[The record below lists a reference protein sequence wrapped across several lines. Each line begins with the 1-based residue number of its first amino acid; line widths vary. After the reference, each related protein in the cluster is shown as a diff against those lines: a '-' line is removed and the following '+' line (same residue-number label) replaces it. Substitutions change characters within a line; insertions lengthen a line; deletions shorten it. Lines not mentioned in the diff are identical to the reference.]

1 MSSRYQKGFTI
12 PDGFPQILK
21 SFTRE
26 VRRVAVARGRTPVA
40 SGAAARPPPPT
51 RSGNFSRRCE
61 PSRVA
66 DRAAFPVS
74 RVPSSPPP
82 AARAPQ
88 ILRSQPDNIYQF
100 GAEYFEGKIAA
111 NAEEHARRERAANDP
126 EVNEAPSE
134 RGGDD
139 APAASAG
146 VFDMSDE
153 ELNEFVMAQFMRY
166 DADQNGYLD
175 RNEFKAVLADA
186 ELGLTKKEA
195 RRVMQEA
202 DENDDG
208 VLEYREFVPVMV
220 EIIHGMQARARAA
233 EVREVQAA
241 EARESVQ
248 MHLLHGMPRDE
259 LEDMMRNVF
268 EAADADGSG
277 ALDRKEFARC
287 LRSAELGLTR
297 KEINLLLTEADESGD
312 GLVSYE
318 EFTPLCF
325 NILVE
330 RFKDDVLAD
339 INMEDA
345 DSLAH
350 LLSQEFEQRE
360 AEKDG
365 REGDDARDVLKQLSE
380 DMLGLSRL
388 QLSAVMAEAE
398 VREDEDTGERM
409 VAYQPFASVAANII
423 YSMVDS
429 SKQALRVEAVSKI
442 SAASGARKLM
452 ESATL
457 DPDAIKAYIKT
468 AFEAADA
475 NGDGVLD
482 QKEVTAVLRSLGS
495 GELQLKPNEI
505 NAMVAAV
512 DADDD
517 GMVEYGELADFLFD
531 VLMHLEREAYIQEV
545 AFAAGAGE
553 EEEQEE
559 DA

>member
-1 MSSRYQKGFTI
+1 
-12 PDGFPQILK
+12 
-21 SFTRE
+21 
-26 VRRVAVARGRTPVA
+26 
-40 SGAAARPPPPT
+40 
-51 RSGNFSRRCE
+51 
-61 PSRVA
+61 
-66 DRAAFPVS
+66 
-74 RVPSSPPP
+74 
-82 AARAPQ
+82 
-88 ILRSQPDNIYQF
+88 
-100 GAEYFEGKIAA
+100 
-111 NAEEHARRERAANDP
+111 
-126 EVNEAPSE
+126 
-134 RGGDD
+134 
-139 APAASAG
+139 
-146 VFDMSDE
+146 MSDE

-195 RRVMQEA
+195 RRVMAEA

-220 EIIHGMQARARAA
+220 EIIHGLQARARAA
-233 EVREVQAA
+233 EVREAQTA

-277 ALDRKEFARC
+277 ALDRREFARC

-297 KEINLLLTEADESGD
+297 KEINLLLTEVDENGD
-312 GLVSYE
+312 GLISYE

-339 INMEDA
+339 INMQDA

-350 LLSQEFEQRE
+350 LLLREFERRE
-360 AEKDG
+360 AEND
-365 REGDDARDVLKQLSE
+365 REGDGATSGDLPFDDARDVLKQLSE

-388 QLSAVMAEAE
+388 QISSVMAEAD
-398 VREDEDTGERM
+398 VREDEETGERM
-409 VAYQPFASVAANII
+409 VEYQLFASVAANII

-452 ESATL
+452 ESAVL
-457 DPDAIKAYIKT
+457 EPEAIKTYIKT

-475 NGDGVLD
+475 NEDGVLD

-505 NAMVAAV
+505 NAMVASV

-545 AFAAGAGE
+545 AFAAGGEE

>member
-1 MSSRYQKGFTI
+1 M
-12 PDGFPQILK
+12 
-21 SFTRE
+21 
-26 VRRVAVARGRTPVA
+26 
-40 SGAAARPPPPT
+40 
-51 RSGNFSRRCE
+51 
-61 PSRVA
+61 
-66 DRAAFPVS
+66 S

-297 KEINLLLTEADESGD
+297 KEINLLLTEADENGD

-365 REGDDARDVLKQLSE
+365 NEDGDAPLSGDLPFDDARDALKQLSE

-452 ESATL
+452 ESAVL
-457 DPDAIKAYIKT
+457 DPDAIKATIAA
-468 AFEAADA
+468 AFQAADA

-482 QKEVTAVLRSLGS
+482 QKEVTAALTSLGA

-517 GMVEYGELADFLFD
+517 GMVEYGELADFLID
-531 VLMHLEREAYIQEV
+531 VLMHLEREAYIQDV
-545 AFAAGAGE
+545 AFSAGGGE